1 MEIWKNLFQA
11 PSYCLEHLWLPSP
24 LLPALLLGVSS
35 LVWENSTL
43 ALPCPVHSRLS
54 CAHVGL
60 SLPRP
65 PPHSKAGQE
74 RIEEASVHRWMKLQG
89 VSLQLEGPYKHDD
102 GGTANI
108 ASVGH
113 LFPSQAL
120 CQALGTQA
128 ESHQVPANLTLT
140 PEWGHPVGEGWVS
153 PSS

>member
-1 MEIWKNLFQA
+1 
-11 PSYCLEHLWLPSP
+11 
-24 LLPALLLGVSS
+24 
-35 LVWENSTL
+35 
-43 ALPCPVHSRLS
+43 
-54 CAHVGL
+54 
-60 SLPRP
+60 
-65 PPHSKAGQE
+65 
-74 RIEEASVHRWMKLQG
+74 MKLQG

-113 LFPSQAL
+113 LFLSQAL
-120 CQALGTQA
+120 CQTLGTQE